1 MFVTILDK
9 QKDLQFA
16 DLSYMNLIRANLI
29 RVNLINADLY
39 GAIAEIY
46 LSNFER
52 LRISCSS

>member
-1 MFVTILDK
+1 MLDK